1 MGIDMLFLLFT
12 YFVGV
17 TVLGLLVLA
26 GVPAF
31 HVTLGNI
38 TVFFLGAVA
47 ATLAFFGI
55 WDFLERTF
63 MLYKNLPVSSEGP
76 TTFILAFLGALGGG
90 TPLVSVRMRFQGL
103 PRGEQRPEN
112 LSVGV
117 PALASSRVY

>member
-1 MGIDMLFLLFT
+1 MGIYMLFLLFT

-38 TVFFLGAVA
+38 AVFFLGAVA

-63 MLYKNLPVSSEGP
+63 MLYKDLPVSSEGA
-76 TTFILAFLGALGGG
+76 TTVILAFLGALVGG
-90 TPLVSVRMRFQGL
+90 TALVSVRMRFQGL
-103 PRGEQRPEN
+103 PRRKQKP
-112 LSVGV
+112 
-117 PALASSRVY
+117 